1 MAAQSNDVSNIGR
14 RIGRL
19 LQQYQLR
26 IAYAEYKS
34 KLYEEEREK
43 ASASGQGYKT
53 LQATLSQKVWKTY
66 MENLVTK
73 KSQLEAAVREALV
86 CYNEK
91 ERKIWWLYFIKQ
103 KSSYEIEEIMK
114 LNSRAVQRIVASMK
128 SDMELKFE
136 QKLPRIGE
144 ASAPKW
150 SAQELA
156 CFLEEKPSDDYVAAI
171 RDMLDY
177 GIVDIDTL
185 EFDETFQDYLKGKRP
200 L

>member
-1 MAAQSNDVSNIGR
+1 
-14 RIGRL
+14 
-19 LQQYQLR
+19 
-26 IAYAEYKS
+26 
-34 KLYEEEREK
+34 
-43 ASASGQGYKT
+43 
-53 LQATLSQKVWKTY
+53 
-66 MENLVTK
+66 
-73 KSQLEAAVREALV
+73 
-86 CYNEK
+86 
-91 ERKIWWLYFIKQ
+91 
-103 KSSYEIEEIMK
+103 MK

-128 SDMELKFE
+128 ADMELKFE

-171 RDMLDY
+171 KDMLDY

>member
-26 IAYAEYKS
+26 IAYAEHKS

-91 ERKIWWLYFIKQ
+91 ERKIWWLYFIEQ

-128 SDMELKFE
+128 ADMELKFE

-177 GIVDIDTL
+177 GIVDIDIL